1 MNRFGNPA
9 SRQKLPSRR
18 RERASARSTERIR
31 GSGASCCA
39 VKYARAA
46 GWIGICSI
54 RLAPYLP
61 YSPLFNLSS
70 SLLFITKQPKAR
82 INPGSARFLLTKFI
96 DSAKGL
102 EVLEAEDR
110 ARFEQLVL
118 PHLDAAFNLAAW
130 ILSNRSDAEDV
141 TQEAMLRAYRFFGGF
156 YGGDV
161 RAWLLQIVR
170 NTSYTWLEKNRRMHM
185 TDEFNEELHMQ
196 SSATPESIAIAGD
209 DRERLKQALE
219 TLPAR
224 FREVLVL
231 RELEGCSYKEIAE
244 ITSTPMGTV
253 MSSLSRARRQLQSA
267 VAKHAGGE
275 TTHEL

>member
-1 MNRFGNPA
+1 
-9 SRQKLPSRR
+9 
-18 RERASARSTERIR
+18 
-31 GSGASCCA
+31 
-39 VKYARAA
+39 
-46 GWIGICSI
+46 
-54 RLAPYLP
+54 
-61 YSPLFNLSS
+61 
-70 SLLFITKQPKAR
+70 LFITKQPKAR
-82 INPGSARFLLTKFI
+82 INPGFARFLLTKFI
-96 DSAKGL
+96 HSEKGL

-141 TQEAMLRAYRFFGGF
+141 TQEAMLRAYRFFSGF

-219 TLPAR
+219 TLPPR

-231 RELEGCSYKEIAE
+231 RELEGCSYKEIAQ